1 MQETGSTEDE
11 PACFSFEITCFVNA
25 AIWRKDIYGILQTL
39 VVAIGADLGVWG
51 VVNLME
57 GHGNDNPGAKVQ

>member
-1 MQETGSTEDE
+1 MSQPVFLLKSRVLSMLQSGESTYMEFFNQ
-11 PACFSFEITCFVNA
+11 AITV
-25 AIWRKDIYGILQTL
+25 LQTL
-39 VVAIGADLGVWG
+39 VVAIVAYLGVWG

>member
-1 MQETGSTEDE
+1 MSQPVFLLKSRVLSMLQSGESTYMEFFNQ
-11 PACFSFEITCFVNA
+11 AITV
-25 AIWRKDIYGILQTL
+25 LQTL

-57 GHGNDNPGAKVQ
+57 GNDNPGAKVQ